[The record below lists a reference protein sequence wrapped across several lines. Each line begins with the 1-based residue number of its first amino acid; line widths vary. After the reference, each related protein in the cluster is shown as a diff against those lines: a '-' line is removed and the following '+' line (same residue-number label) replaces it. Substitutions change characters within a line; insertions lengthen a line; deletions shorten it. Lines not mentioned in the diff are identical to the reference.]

1 VFLGNIGIVYIER
14 IEFCRTIIVFYKKQL
29 DTARLIPD
37 EQADGRAPWATRGHR
52 CFDGCSAIFH
62 DLCLKDMVIQIEE
75 MKQNT
80 EHRINEK
87 IGL

>member
-1 VFLGNIGIVYIER
+1 MEIRKARAVFLGNIGIVYIER
-14 IEFCRTIIVFYKKQL
+14 IEFCRTIIAFYKKQL
-29 DTARLIPD
+29 DTARLIPY
-37 EQADGRAPWATRGHR
+37 EQAD
-52 CFDGCSAIFH
+52 H
-62 DLCLKDMVIQIEE
+62 DLCLKDMVIHIEE